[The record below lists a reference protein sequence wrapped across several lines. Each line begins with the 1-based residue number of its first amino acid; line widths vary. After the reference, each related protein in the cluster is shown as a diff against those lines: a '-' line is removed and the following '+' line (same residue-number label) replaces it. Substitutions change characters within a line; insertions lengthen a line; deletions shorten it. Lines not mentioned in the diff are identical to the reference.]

1 MEQELK
7 LLNSSISDLNW
18 FKENSKE
25 IRKKHEGKF
34 VAIKDSSIK
43 EVAKDVELLIKK
55 LDKKGIESNF
65 VLIKYVTPKGVI
77 SIL

>member
-18 FKENSKE
+18 FKENSKD

-34 VAIKDSSIK
+34 IAIRDSSIK